1 MKNTPNVE
9 TFHYTKYSL
18 KLISYL
24 FLGLLSNSL
33 GIRLGRGL
41 LLQISPSFSTRSL
54 KLCVSSDISGMIEC
68 LGLLLISGAKL
79 FLALSGSIG
88 LTAILA
94 LLPGLV
100 AADRVPR
107 VCGEAAALREAR
119 LLRDDVLRCNISNV
133 FHCSY
138 CCFFILES

>member
-1 MKNTPNVE
+1 M
-9 TFHYTKYSL
+9 S
-18 KLISYL
+18 
-24 FLGLLSNSL
+24 
-33 GIRLGRGL
+33 GI
-41 LLQISPSFSTRSL
+41 
-54 KLCVSSDISGMIEC
+54 IEC

-79 FLALSGSIG
+79 FLILSGSAG

-119 LLRDDVLRCNISNV
+119 LRRDDVLRCNISKRVSVEFLQFLHFGNLKQV
-133 FHCSY
+133 
-138 CCFFILES
+138 LN